1 MKKSGIINAQLA
13 RHIAGL
19 RHTDLFVVADAGL
32 PVPASVPTID
42 LAIAYGLPALA
53 DVLPILLAEVVVEH
67 GWAASEIA
75 KANPACERL
84 FEGLVP
90 GLERIS
96 HEDFKRLVG
105 TAVFVARTG
114 EASPYA
120 NIILRAG
127 VPFG

>member
-1 MKKSGIINAQLA
+1 MKKSGLINAQLA
-13 RHIAGL
+13 QHIASL

-32 PVPASVPTID
+32 PVPAGVPTID

-53 DVLPILLAEVVVEH
+53 DVLPILLAELVVEH
-67 GWAASEIA
+67 GWIASEIT
-75 KANPACERL
+75 KANPECERL
-84 FEGLVP
+84 FDGHVP

-96 HEDFKRLVG
+96 HEDLKTMVG
-105 TAVFVARTG
+105 GASFVVRTG

-120 NIILRAG
+120 NIVLRAG